1 MSNTHPVSRRS
12 PGAGVK
18 RLLQT
23 ALVLGLAFV
32 LAAALWIWLKQESL
46 LFQPIPL
53 PVSVAL
59 INEPYVSEDAI
70 EVPGAR
76 LSALHL
82 RLPDPKG
89 VVFFLHGNGGN
100 LQNWFVN
107 TEFYR
112 RAGFD
117 LFMLDYRGYG
127 KSTGQIES
135 EAQLRADVRAAWSRM
150 APQYAGK
157 KIVIYGRSLGTA
169 LAAGLTAELAAT
181 AGAQQPD
188 LTVLVSPYSSMVAL
202 TAEYYPLVPPFLLRY
217 PLRTDEAVARIRSP
231 LLLFHGD
238 RDTLI
243 APRHSEV
250 LKALAPQAQLVR
262 VPGAA
267 HNDVHQFDSYLNAL
281 IGALAA
287 LK

>member
-1 MSNTHPVSRRS
+1 MSNSDPISRRLL
-12 PGAGVK
+12 GLRVK
-18 RLLQT
+18 RRLQM
-23 ALVLGLAFV
+23 ALALGLALV
-32 LAAALWIWLKQESL
+32 LAAALWIWFRQERL
-46 LFQPIPL
+46 LFQPIAL

-59 INEPYVSEDAI
+59 ADEPDVSEVTI

-82 RLPDPKG
+82 RLSNPKG

-100 LQNWFVN
+100 LQSWFVN
-107 TEFYR
+107 TALYR

-135 EAQLRADVRAAWSRM
+135 EAQLHSDVRAAWAQV

-157 KIVIYGRSLGTA
+157 KIVIYGRSLGTR
-169 LAAGLTAELAAT
+169 LAAALTAEL
-181 AGAQQPD
+181 GADTGARQPD

-202 TAEYYPLVPPFLLRY
+202 TAEHYPLVPPFLLRY
-217 PLRTDEAVARIRSP
+217 PLRTNEAVARIRGP

-238 RDTLI
+238 RDALI

-250 LKALAPQAQLVR
+250 LMALAPQAQLVR
-262 VPGAA
+262 VLGAA
-267 HNDVHQFDSYLNAL
+267 HNDVHKFDSYLDGFT
-281 IGALAA
+281 GALAA